1 MKPHLLTL
9 VFIFAFAFC
18 SAQQLK
24 VEVKTIKN
32 QEGKDIEAW
41 VAHLDQTSDE
51 CMESY
56 EDFMKDAFD
65 LKTSKEN
72 KTMMMVEKVILNEM
86 SGLRLDQRT
95 FFTGESAGTAVAF
108 TFSPGYDIHF
118 GTKLYK
124 EEFEHGEKLVKSFV
138 KFHYK
143 DFYNK
148 KIKVIQKALVDKQA
162 EITSDEKKIEKNKK
176 SELDNNKKI
185 SNGDS
190 DAAKLRIKND
200 SLEKENA
207 TLEAQIASDRS
218 EIKSLQDQLIKF
230 QESVKKVEE
239 F

>member
-1 MKPHLLTL
+1 MKPYLFTLTFL
-9 VFIFAFAFC
+9 VAFSFC

-24 VEVKTIKN
+24 VESKTIKN
-32 QEGKDIEAW
+32 QDGKDIEAW
-41 VAHLDQTSDE
+41 VAHIDQAADE

-56 EDFMKDAFD
+56 GDFMKKVFD
-65 LKTSKEN
+65 VKTSKEN
-72 KTMMMVEKVILNEM
+72 KTMMMVEKVQLNEM

-95 FFTGESAGTAVAF
+95 FFTTESAGTAVAF

-118 GTKLYK
+118 GSKLYSD
-124 EEFEHGEKLVKSFV
+124 EFERGEKLAKSFV

-148 KIKVIQKALVDKQA
+148 KIKVVQEALKDKQD
-162 EITSDEKKIEKNKK
+162 EIISDEKKIEKNKK
-176 SELDNNKKI
+176 SMLDNNKKM

-190 DAAKLRIKND
+190 DAGKLRIKND
-200 SLEKENA
+200 SMEKENS
-207 TLEAQIASDRS
+207 TMEAEIAGDRS

-230 QESVKKVEE
+230 QESLRKVEE

>member
-1 MKPHLLTL
+1 MKTSILSITFVLT
-9 VFIFAFAFC
+9 FAFA

-24 VEVKTIKN
+24 VESKTIKN

-41 VAHLDQTSDE
+41 VAHLDQNTED

-56 EDFMKDAFD
+56 EDFMKDVFN

-72 KTMMMVEKVILNEM
+72 KTMMMAEKVMLTEM
-86 SGLRLDQRT
+86 SDLRLDQRT
-95 FFTGESAGTAVAF
+95 FFITESAGTAVGF
-108 TFSPGYDIHF
+108 TFSPGYDLHF
-118 GTKLYK
+118 GTKLY
-124 EEFEHGEKLVKSFV
+124 ESEFEKGEKLVKSFV

-148 KIKVIQKALVDKQA
+148 KIKVIQNALVDKQD
-162 EITSDEKKIEKNKK
+162 EITSDEKKIDKNKR
-176 SELDNNKKI
+176 SMLDNNKKI

-200 SLEKENA
+200 SLEKENV
-207 TLEAQIASDRS
+207 TLEAQVASDRS

-230 QESVKKVEE
+230 QESLSKVDE